1 MIILKENGKLRIIGE
16 KDLVESH
23 MMDIESCL
31 KQGERYENI
40 DIDLD
45 KKLAAPA
52 LWAYEHEYQLPGS
65 EEILHSLFKLFKI
78 ETSLVVEKIGKR
90 TMI

>member
-31 KQGERYENI
+31 K
-40 DIDLD
+40 
-45 KKLAAPA
+45 
-52 LWAYEHEYQLPGS
+52 
-65 EEILHSLFKLFKI
+65 
-78 ETSLVVEKIGKR
+78 
-90 TMI
+90 